1 MSMQRIQSLLPVFQ
15 SSKILNTTSCSS
27 VISSRR
33 YHDFVR
39 FSTPGGAGRVPLHAP
54 TIIGVASSR
63 GTRGHQE
70 DYYAFASLL
79 LDPEGL
85 QAGLKRTLGIEWTPK
100 NISDPLSRQVVFVGL
115 YDGHGGSTV
124 SQYLRQELHG
134 LFESVD
140 KAHIPELYLW
150 IKDQGGYFKRFRG
163 GALAPWIN
171 QSNGTPPLDLEA
183 RATQAFFE
191 VDRLLSIE
199 SEAKTCG
206 ATASVAI
213 LHSLDTRPF
222 FSSTK
227 LVLTVAHA
235 GDARVLLCGTN
246 DCLVRP
252 MTENHHPDTLIEATR
267 LRRMM
272 GSSLITDSFGES
284 RWMGALANTRA
295 LGDLKWKPYGVTP
308 EPDVR
313 TMLLEGTK
321 WAYMII
327 VSDGVSSILSDQEI
341 VDVARGAPS
350 PKKAAE
356 QILSYSEELGGEDNA
371 TVVVVPLSGWRDIQG
386 PDRTRALREYRSQ
399 QAVGSERQRRM

>member
-1 MSMQRIQSLLPVFQ
+1 MQRIPSLLFQ
-15 SSKILNTTSCSS
+15 SSKVLNTTLSPSI
-27 VISSRR
+27 ISSHQ

-39 FSTPGGAGRVPLHAP
+39 FSTPGGAARVPLHSP
-54 TIIGVASSR
+54 TIIGVATSR

-79 LDPEGL
+79 LDPDGL
-85 QAGLKRTLGIEWTPK
+85 QAGLKKTLGIDWTPK
-100 NISDPLSRQVVFVGL
+100 NISDPLARQVVFVGL

-124 SQYLRQELHG
+124 SQFLRQELHG

-171 QSNGTPPLDLEA
+171 QSNGMPPLDLEA

-222 FSSTK
+222 FSSTN

-246 DCLVRP
+246 DCLVCP
-252 MTENHHPDTLIEATR
+252 MTENHHPDTLMEAAR

-313 TMLLEGTK
+313 TILLEGTK

-371 TVVVVPLSGWRDIQG
+371 TVIVVPLSGWKEIQG

>member
-1 MSMQRIQSLLPVFQ
+1 M
-15 SSKILNTTSCSS
+15 CSS
-27 VISSRR
+27 IISSRP

-39 FSTPGGAGRVPLHAP
+39 FSTPGGAGRIPLHSP

-70 DYYAFASLL
+70 DYYSFASLL

-85 QAGLKRTLGIEWTPK
+85 REGLKRTLGIDWTPK
-100 NISDPLSRQVVFVGL
+100 NINDPLTRQVVFVGL

-124 SQYLRQELHG
+124 SQFLRQELHG

-235 GDARVLLCGTN
+235 GDARVLLCTTN
-246 DCLVRP
+246 DCLVCP

-371 TVVVVPLSGWRDIQG
+371 TVVVVPLSGWREIQG